1 MRNYLITAVLLLFF
15 QHWIIA
21 QELKFV
27 EEDLKI
33 NQFTEGTLT
42 MPNSG
47 ESESLVIFIQ
57 ASGPTDRN
65 GNQPMMK
72 NDGIKKLAQQLA
84 QNGIASFRFDKRIF
98 KMNELKIKEE
108 ELRFDDF
115 VTDVQDILKY
125 FEEKDSFDNLIIAG
139 HSQGSLVG
147 ILASRD
153 LADAFISLAG
163 AGQPID
169 DIIVEQVHKM
179 APPLAENAR
188 TAFDE
193 IRENGRTTNYSPM
206 LESMFKPSIQ
216 PFMSSW
222 MQYDPAEQI
231 EKLDIPVLI
240 INGSA
245 DIQVE
250 NKEAEMLK
258 NANEDARLVIIEN
271 MNHIFRKM
279 ESEDKLVNTKSYNEP
294 NQPLHPDLIPVI
306 TEFVKELE

>member
-1 MRNYLITAVLLLFF
+1 MRKYLITAVLLLFF
-15 QHWIIA
+15 QHGIIA
-21 QELKFV
+21 QELKFI

-57 ASGPTDRN
+57 GSGPTDRN

-72 NDGIKKLAQQLA
+72 NDGVKKLAHQLA
-84 QNGIASFRFDKRIF
+84 ENGIASFRFDKRIF

-222 MQYDPAEQI
+222 MQYDPAEEI
-231 EKLDIPVLI
+231 AKLDIPVLI

>member
-27 EEDLKI
+27 EEDIKI

-42 MPNSG
+42 MPNAG

-57 ASGPTDRN
+57 GSGPTDRN

-72 NDGIKKLAQQLA
+72 NDGMKKLAHQLA
-84 QNGIASFRFDKRIF
+84 ENGIASFRFDKRIF

-108 ELRFDDF
+108 DLRFDDF

-147 ILASRD
+147 MLASRD

-169 DIIVEQVHKM
+169 DIIVEQIHKM

-193 IRENGRTTNYSPM
+193 IREKGRTTNYSPM

-222 MQYDPAEQI
+222 MQYDPAGEI
-231 EKLDIPVLI
+231 AKLDIPVLI

-245 DIQVE
+245 DIQME

-258 NANEDARLVIIEN
+258 NASEDARLVIIEN

-294 NQPLHPDLIPVI
+294 NQPLHPELIPVI

>member
-15 QHWIIA
+15 QHGIIA

-42 MPNSG
+42 IPNSG

-72 NDGIKKLAQQLA
+72 NDGIKKLAHQLA
-84 QNGIASFRFDKRIF
+84 ENGIASFRFDKRIF

-108 ELRFDDF
+108 DLSFDDF

-125 FEEKDSFDNLIIAG
+125 FEEKESFDNLIIAG

-222 MQYDPAEQI
+222 MKYDPAEQI

-258 NANEDARLVIIEN
+258 NANEDARIVIIEN

>member
-1 MRNYLITAVLLLFF
+1 MRNYLITTVLLLFF
-15 QHWIIA
+15 QHGIIA
-21 QELKFV
+21 QELKFI

-57 ASGPTDRN
+57 GSGPTDRN

-72 NDGIKKLAQQLA
+72 NDGMKKLAHQLA
-84 QNGIASFRFDKRIF
+84 ENGIASFRFDKRIF

-179 APPLAENAR
+179 APPLSENAR

-222 MQYDPAEQI
+222 MQYDPAEEI
-231 EKLDIPVLI
+231 AKLDIPVLI

>member
-1 MRNYLITAVLLLFF
+1 MRKYLITAVLLLFF
-15 QHWIIA
+15 QHGIIA
-21 QELKFV
+21 QELKFI

-57 ASGPTDRN
+57 GSGPTDRN

-72 NDGIKKLAQQLA
+72 NDGMKKLAHQLA
-84 QNGIASFRFDKRIF
+84 ENGIASFRFDKRIF

-222 MQYDPAEQI
+222 MQYDPAEEI
-231 EKLDIPVLI
+231 AKLDIPVLI